1 MSDSCECGDIE
12 SCILCR
18 FRQTYIN
25 AADAWQAGLAMV
37 KECEALH
44 EENQRLR
51 ERVGALEAAHG
62 KLRELMRG
70 DATESLV
77 DDDTDSDRH
86 LGVLLVEI
94 EDILGEIKETPN
106 A

>member
-18 FRQTYIN
+18 FRQTYIS

-51 ERVGALEAAHG
+51 ERVGELEKALKGIADHNNTAPP
-62 KLRELMRG
+62 MR
-70 DATESLV
+70 DWLHT
-77 DDDTDSDRH
+77 
-86 LGVLLVEI
+86 VLYPK
-94 EDILGEIKETPN
+94 GAPN
-106 A
+106 D